1 MDVKHMRGKNSIS
14 PFEED
19 FDTAFNPGE
28 QATCIIKSQPAKTAY
43 DLFFKIFIIVPIILT
58 VATILLIVNSSQ
70 KLKTYSECS
79 GTIIRFY
86 ETTNSQQGSSEKDKS
101 ISPVI
106 SYTVEGKTYEFTGN
120 YYSTS
125 MKVGQEIKVMYHNE
139 DPSNATVK
147 TGLYVA
153 PMIVGILALTFTLF
167 YIIWI
172 IFRKKD
178 LRKR

>member
-1 MDVKHMRGKNSIS
+1 
-14 PFEED
+14 
-19 FDTAFNPGE
+19 
-28 QATCIIKSQPAKTAY
+28 
-43 DLFFKIFIIVPIILT
+43 
-58 VATILLIVNSSQ
+58 
-70 KLKTYSECS
+70 
-79 GTIIRFY
+79 
-86 ETTNSQQGSSEKDKS
+86 
-101 ISPVI
+101 
-106 SYTVEGKTYEFTGN
+106 
-120 YYSTS
+120 

-153 PMIVGILALTFTLF
+153 PMIVGMLALTFTLF